1 MNGAD
6 RHTNSLLYE
15 LERLQKAGETGNFD
29 ITINENHL
37 QKEETQAARLLNNI
51 IKKYK
56 DSVEYNLMKYRLA
69 SDALGVAL
77 WDMDIEGAD
86 PLNPNNKFT
95 CSQEFRNMLGFSGT
109 HDFPNTLQSWTSR
122 LHPQDKETA
131 LNAFAAHLAD
141 YSGKTPYD
149 IEYRLMLKNGDYRY
163 FRSVGTTLRGNAGV
177 PLRVAGAIM
186 DITEKKLMAK
196 ALERRNYLLD
206 TVNNVA
212 SILLQSGIDNFASD
226 LYRCMGL
233 IAKAVDVD
241 FMAIWKNEREGN
253 EAYSHQ
259 IFKWVDGINYDE
271 IILPENN
278 AGTWQI
284 ISEKS
289 LRIYDNTFPD
299 FGDALS
305 KGNCINSR
313 VCDMSKKEQKFFSSF
328 GIRAIFIVPVFI
340 QDQFWGF
347 ISYNNYHDERLFT
360 ESEQTVMRSCCL
372 VIAHAL
378 LQNSMMLNLKSSA
391 VQLEKT
397 LKDVKKANSAKSD
410 FLANMSHE
418 MRTPLNAVIGLSTLS
433 LEDSSLCEETRSN
446 IEKINNSGMTLLG
459 LVNDILDISKIESG
473 QMEFVEIEYDI
484 PSLVN
489 DTVTQNIL
497 RINEKPVEFKLDI
510 DENMFT
516 FLCGDELRVKQII
529 NNLLSNAIK
538 YTDKGMVELSLRSIR
553 EEGTVWL
560 VIKVRDTGRGIKKED
575 IGRLFLN
582 YAQFDLESNRKIEGT
597 GLGLPIT
604 RELTERMGGNITVES
619 EYGKGSV
626 FTVRI
631 MQKFVNDTK
640 IGPQVVKNLKKFR
653 YTDSR
658 HERLAQFKR
667 ISLPYARV
675 LVVDDNLTN
684 LEVAKG
690 LMKPY
695 KMEIDCV
702 DSGQEAV
709 DVIRNAKVKYNAVF
723 MDHMMPGMNGIEA
736 VRLIRETDTDYAKNL
751 PIIAL
756 TANAIVGN
764 EEMFLNH
771 GFQAFLTKPIDV
783 SRLDKVI
790 RNWVRGTEKNSLD
803 NGEESSDGSDADS
816 QSQPEA
822 PGLVKKIAGLGLD
835 KGLEHLGGNE
845 GLYLKILRSY
855 AASTRSLLGLIENV
869 SIEKLAGYAIAV
881 HGIRGAS
888 LNIFA
893 DQVSS
898 LAGELEKA
906 AKSADFEYIRRHNGV
921 FLETAWKLVRDIEEM
936 LAGMEKN
943 G

>member
-1 MNGAD
+1 
-6 RHTNSLLYE
+6 
-15 LERLQKAGETGNFD
+15 
-29 ITINENHL
+29 
-37 QKEETQAARLLNNI
+37 
-51 IKKYK
+51 
-56 DSVEYNLMKYRLA
+56 
-69 SDALGVAL
+69 
-77 WDMDIEGAD
+77 
-86 PLNPNNKFT
+86 
-95 CSQEFRNMLGFSGT
+95 
-109 HDFPNTLQSWTSR
+109 
-122 LHPQDKETA
+122 
-131 LNAFAAHLAD
+131 
-141 YSGKTPYD
+141 
-149 IEYRLMLKNGDYRY
+149 
-163 FRSVGTTLRGNAGV
+163 
-177 PLRVAGAIM
+177 
-186 DITEKKLMAK
+186 
-196 ALERRNYLLD
+196 
-206 TVNNVA
+206 
-212 SILLQSGIDNFASD
+212 
-226 LYRCMGL
+226 
-233 IAKAVDVD
+233 
-241 FMAIWKNEREGN
+241 
-253 EAYSHQ
+253 
-259 IFKWVDGINYDE
+259 
-271 IILPENN
+271 
-278 AGTWQI
+278 
-284 ISEKS
+284 
-289 LRIYDNTFPD
+289 
-299 FGDALS
+299 
-305 KGNCINSR
+305 
-313 VCDMSKKEQKFFSSF
+313 
-328 GIRAIFIVPVFI
+328 
-340 QDQFWGF
+340 
-347 ISYNNYHDERLFT
+347 
-360 ESEQTVMRSCCL
+360 
-372 VIAHAL
+372 
-378 LQNSMMLNLKSSA
+378 
-391 VQLEKT
+391 
-397 LKDVKKANSAKSD
+397 
-410 FLANMSHE
+410 
-418 MRTPLNAVIGLSTLS
+418 
-433 LEDSSLCEETRSN
+433 
-446 IEKINNSGMTLLG
+446 
-459 LVNDILDISKIESG
+459 
-473 QMEFVEIEYDI
+473 
-484 PSLVN
+484 
-489 DTVTQNIL
+489 
-497 RINEKPVEFKLDI
+497 
-510 DENMFT
+510 
-516 FLCGDELRVKQII
+516 
-529 NNLLSNAIK
+529 
-538 YTDKGMVELSLRSIR
+538 
-553 EEGTVWL
+553 
-560 VIKVRDTGRGIKKED
+560 
-575 IGRLFLN
+575 
-582 YAQFDLESNRKIEGT
+582 
-597 GLGLPIT
+597 
-604 RELTERMGGNITVES
+604 
-619 EYGKGSV
+619 
-626 FTVRI
+626 